1 MMTNRTNAAPSPS
14 GAAPTRRP
22 VIDVTKTPTRRR
34 SLAETL
40 VDDLTGSIR
49 SGELAAGAR
58 LPTEPEKTARYGVS
72 RTVVRE
78 AISRLAAAGLVETRH
93 GIGTFVLEPMPAR
106 SLDIGTVVTIRDVLA
121 MLELRISLETEAA
134 ALAAQR
140 RESTDLAEMRA
151 ALGDFEAEVS
161 AGRNGAEADFR
172 FHMRIARATRNRYFE
187 SVFHDLGT
195 STLPRTRLDLARLTP
210 DYGPDYLQRTNR
222 EHEAIFEA
230 IERRDADAARAA
242 MRMHL
247 TNSRERLRR
256 FTEEVGGDVGG
267 AA

>member
-1 MMTNRTNAAPSPS
+1 ME
-14 GAAPTRRP
+14 
-22 VIDVTKTPTRRR
+22 
-34 SLAETL
+34 SLT
-40 VDDLTGSIR
+40 DRIR
-49 SGELAAGAR
+49 SGELTVGVR
-58 LPTEPEKTARYGVS
+58 LPTEPEMTAHYGVS

-78 AISRLAAAGLVETRH
+78 AISRLQAAGLVETRH
-93 GIGTFVLEPMPAR
+93 GIGTFVLAPPPAR
-106 SLDIGTVVTIRDVLA
+106 GLDVGTVVTIRDVMS

-140 RESTDLAEMRA
+140 RDASDLTEMRG
-151 ALGDFEAEVS
+151 ALADFETEIA

-195 STLPRTRLDLARLTP
+195 TTLPRTRLDLSRLAA
-210 DYGPDYLQRTNR
+210 DYGPDYLHRTNR
-222 EHEAIFEA
+222 EHEAILEA
-230 IERRDADAARAA
+230 IERGDSDGARAA

-256 FTEEVGGDVGG
+256 FTDAAGGEIDG